1 MGFSQHSGMVI
12 VCDGTDEAAA
22 RIARVLHND
31 PATGVMR
38 HADAG
43 YEIAIDCAKEQGLN
57 LPMIPATQ
65 GKLNE
70 RFNTDSRL
78 TDAQAAARRLAQPV
92 TLRWMQAPAAINDS
106 VACVKPSLPKG
117 APPTGSTPVLACWR
131 RPASRRTI
139 WKTCSVRWCCRTR
152 RALAAAG

>member
-1 MGFSQHSGMVI
+1 MPSPTATAECLTEYRQRGDLVSLHHGGGVGMGFSQHSGMVI

-43 YEIAIDCAKEQGLN
+43 YEIAIECAKEQGLN

-65 GKLNE
+65 GKH
-70 RFNTDSRL
+70 
-78 TDAQAAARRLAQPV
+78 
-92 TLRWMQAPAAINDS
+92 
-106 VACVKPSLPKG
+106 
-117 APPTGSTPVLACWR
+117 
-131 RPASRRTI
+131 
-139 WKTCSVRWCCRTR
+139 
-152 RALAAAG
+152 